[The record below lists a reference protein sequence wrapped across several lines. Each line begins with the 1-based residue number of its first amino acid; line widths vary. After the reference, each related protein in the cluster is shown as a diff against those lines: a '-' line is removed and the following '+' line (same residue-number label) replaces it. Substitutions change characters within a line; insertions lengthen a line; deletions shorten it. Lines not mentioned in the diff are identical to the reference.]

1 MTWLATLVIATCP
14 ADSPRTQ
21 ALLHAMRAS
30 QHAHV
35 RWRDGWSGAFGLVSL
50 TMLSTSELV
59 ETPSRPAWYGGAAWT
74 AAGIPFVFLQLEPQA
89 LECADDEAL
98 EARLLALAV
107 TEERAASV
115 TSHLLSLGTN
125 AAAGLAMG
133 ALLDDWVSAL
143 VNFTLNSVV
152 GALTL
157 ATVPCETR
165 AAFERYRAEFG
176 R

>member
-14 ADSPRTQ
+14 PDSPRTE
-21 ALLHAMRAS
+21 ALLHALRESHQA
-30 QHAHV
+30 HA

-50 TMLSTSELV
+50 TMLSTSGLV
-59 ETPSRPAWYGGAAWT
+59 EAPSRPAWYGGAAWT

-89 LECADDEAL
+89 LECAEGEVL

-107 TEERAASV
+107 TEERAASAW
-115 TSHLLSLGTN
+115 SHLISLGTN

-157 ATVPCETR
+157 ATAPCETR

>member
-1 MTWLATLVIATCP
+1 MTWLATLILATCP
-14 ADSPRTQ
+14 PDALRTE
-21 ALLHAMRAS
+21 ALLHAIRDAH
-30 QHAHV
+30 HAHT
-35 RWRDGWSGAFGLVSL
+35 RWRDGWSGAFGLASL
-50 TMLSTSELV
+50 TLLSTSELV
-59 ETPSRPAWYGGAAWT
+59 DSGSRPAWYGGAAWT
-74 AAGIPFVFLQLEPQA
+74 AAGIPFVFVQLEPQA
-89 LECADDEAL
+89 LDCAEDDVL
-98 EARLLALAV
+98 EARLLALAT
-107 TEERAASV
+107 TEERAASAW
-115 TSHLLSLGTN
+115 SHLLSLGMN

-165 AAFERYRAEFG
+165 AAWERYRAEFA